1 MKEKFKIIALIII
14 IVLVLGLLGYEI
26 IKERKIYN
34 EPADDEEV
42 IIEPIYKDLES
53 LPLDYDFAQMVEDD
67 CYIVTNSGVVYN
79 LKNLNNFIKNVEN
92 NVRDQ
97 VRIIQ
102 YTIEGQPII
111 KDLEYTQDK
120 FILKNDYRRDGF
132 SANEDRIIETTEYDA
147 SLYELQKSEDTSTIN
162 KNVTL
167 RNIYLKEKD
176 TENSI
181 YICQLAEIKETSE
194 EEFKIEFERN
204 DTGKVKI
211 LDASETDKYDYNI
224 YTYKGEVNI
233 IINEEKMSLRDAL
246 LNDKITVDRI
256 LEKAEKDFNERTIWR
271 GVYSDGGSKNYIY
284 DDYSIL
290 KCNRIMST
298 PDERDRDLYIGI
310 PSMYIGEVTK

>member
-1 MKEKFKIIALIII
+1 MKEKLKIILLIVII
-14 IVLVLGLLGYEI
+14 LLVLGLLGYEI
-26 IKERKIYN
+26 IKGREIYSD
-34 EPADDEEV
+34 PIDDDEV
-42 IIEPIYKDLES
+42 ILEPIYTDLES
-53 LPLDYDFAQMVEDD
+53 LPLDYDFAQMIEDD

-79 LKNLNNFIKNVEN
+79 LKNLNNFMKNVEN
-92 NVRDQ
+92 NVKDQ

-111 KDLEYTQDK
+111 TDLEYTKDK
-120 FILKNDYRRDGF
+120 FILRHDSRRDGF
-132 SANEDRIIETTEYDA
+132 SSNEDRIIKTTEYDA
-147 SLYELQKSEDTSTIN
+147 SLYELQKSENTTTIN
-162 KNVTL
+162 ENVTL
-167 RNIYLKEKD
+167 CNIYLKEKD

-181 YICQLAEIKETSE
+181 YICQLAEIKEIGK
-194 EEFKIEFERN
+194 EEFKIEFKRN

-233 IINEEKMSLRDAL
+233 IINEEEMSLRDAL
-246 LNDKITVDRI
+246 LNNKITVDQI

-290 KCNRIMST
+290 KCNRIMNI
-298 PDERDRDLYIGI
+298 DDDRDRDLYIGI